1 MEQWIN
7 DVVGAFGYVGIFFL
21 MMAENL
27 FPPIPSEVI
36 MPIAGISVGSGEMSL
51 FLVLFVALA
60 GTLVGNL
67 PWYFIA
73 RAVGRERFMHLTAR
87 WGKYAAIKVEDVQAA
102 IDWFDRH
109 GGQAVLLGRMAPGV
123 RTLISVPAGLAEM
136 PLPRFLGLSALGSF
150 VWISFLLAIGM
161 ILQANWHLVSAV
173 IDPLGKILIVLA
185 VLGVIGWIGWRRWRE
200 WSARRAAPVEP
211 GPMEQG
217 PGPVGSGSVGPREAA
232 PGSAERRS
240 GAE

>member
-27 FPPIPSEVI
+27 FPPIPSEII
-36 MPIAGISVGSGEMSL
+36 MPVAGISVGSGQMSL

-60 GTLVGNL
+60 GTLIGNL

-102 IDWFDRH
+102 IEWFDRH

-136 PLPRFLGLSALGSF
+136 PLTRFLTLSAIGSF

-161 ILQANWHLVSAV
+161 ILQANWHVVSAV

-185 VLGVIGWIGWRRWRE
+185 VLGIIGWIGWRRWRE
-200 WSARRAAPVEP
+200 WSARRAGPIEQGPIEQGPLEP
-211 GPMEQG
+211 GPLE
-217 PGPVGSGSVGPREAA
+217 PGPIEPR
-232 PGSAERRS
+232 PAERRPD
-240 GAE
+240 AE